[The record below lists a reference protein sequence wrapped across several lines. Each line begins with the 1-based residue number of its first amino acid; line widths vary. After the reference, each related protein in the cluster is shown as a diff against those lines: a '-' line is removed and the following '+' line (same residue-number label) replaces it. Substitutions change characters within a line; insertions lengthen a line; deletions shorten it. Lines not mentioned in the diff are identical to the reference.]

1 MSEELATLTLDSPSS
16 ASGNSGAAG
25 AIMDMVRETVE
36 PTSSAQD
43 VNSQG
48 VQESYDVYDLLGVNQ
63 PTSEQSPQESFE
75 PVPYD
80 RFREVNERARNAN
93 DRLSKWGDV
102 IQEFERQ
109 GFSSAQDLQQAI
121 VQQQSKAQE
130 QQIVDR
136 YKELEAQELVD
147 PATGQLQM
155 QAELERFRYQQAMSQ
170 VSQYMV
176 DQQKQTAITQYPLAK
191 QNPAAV
197 DSLIANGIQPDMAA
211 KIVHEQIET
220 LSKALVPQLLAKLNA
235 GRNAPT
241 PTSSSQTARPT
252 VANGGQQAA
261 QGGRQSL
268 AQLMGISRGRNNI

>member
-16 ASGNSGAAG
+16 ASDNGGAAG
-25 AIMDMVRETVE
+25 AIMDMVRESVE

-43 VNSQG
+43 VNTQG

-63 PTSEQSPQESFE
+63 PTSDQSTQESPE

-121 VQQQSKAQE
+121 VQQQAKAQE
-130 QQIVDR
+130 QQIIDR

-147 PATGQLQM
+147 PTTGQLQM

-170 VSQYMV
+170 VSQYMI
-176 DQQKQTAITQYPLAK
+176 DQQKSTAISQFPLAK

-241 PTSSSQTARPT
+241 PTNNSQTARPT

-261 QGGRQSL
+261 QGGRMSL
-268 AQLMGISRGRNNI
+268 AQLMGISRGRQNI